1 MPEPSYASASPQ
13 ARTQRQS
20 LGLIDRPCT
29 EGELLQYLIEGAA
42 VRDELDQQ
50 ARQLASLA
58 ERLAAADRL
67 PAVAAFEDRKNFLS
81 SLGREMQAPLN
92 SILAMTEVLRSKQ
105 LPKPAREC
113 VEELSQS
120 GSALRSIIDDLLD
133 FGKIES
139 GKIHIQPADFQIAP
153 LLADSVHIVRKAANR
168 KFLTIKTYVDPAL
181 PQVITADAARVR
193 QVLLN
198 LLNNAIRLTFQGE
211 IELRAQL
218 RTTANNRPEIYFSVK
233 DNGASV
239 TPQQQVA
246 LFQPFGQSGSGLGL
260 AICKHLAELMGG
272 SIGVTSSPGSGSVFW
287 FTISGGPSNQDF
299 A

>member
-1 MPEPSYASASPQ
+1 MPEPSHASTSPQ

-50 ARQLASLA
+50 ARQLVSLA
-58 ERLAAADRL
+58 ERSAAAACR
-67 PAVAAFEDRKNFLS
+67 PAVTAFEDRKSFLN
-81 SLGREMQAPLN
+81 SLGREIQAPLN

-113 VEELSQS
+113 VEEMSQS
-120 GSALRSIIDDLLD
+120 GAALRSIIDDLLD

-139 GKIHIQPADFQIAP
+139 GKIDIQQGDVEIAS
-153 LLADSVHIVRKAANR
+153 LLAESVQIVRKAATR
-168 KFLTIKTYVDPAL
+168 KFLTIRTYVDPAL
-181 PQVITADAARVR
+181 PQVITADAGRVR

-218 RTTANNRPEIYFSVK
+218 RTTPRNRPEIYFSVK

-246 LFQPFGQSGSGLGL
+246 LFQPFGQSGGGLGL

-272 SIGVTSSPGSGSVFW
+272 SIGVTSSPGSGSLFW
-287 FTISGGPSNQDF
+287 FTIGAQPSAN
-299 A
+299 